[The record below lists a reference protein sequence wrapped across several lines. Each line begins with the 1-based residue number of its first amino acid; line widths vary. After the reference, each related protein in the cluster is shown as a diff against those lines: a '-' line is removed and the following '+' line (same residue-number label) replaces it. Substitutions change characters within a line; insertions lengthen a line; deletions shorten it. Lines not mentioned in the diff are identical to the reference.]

1 MQTINNNMAKSIL
14 VFIYRHIY
22 DSIEKLIMA
31 DLLGFG
37 SQAQKWVTDIL
48 VPHLKHIEN
57 KQDATLEEVT
67 QLRNDLDLH
76 TRMATVE
83 RQVQHLKKVNQDIPA
98 P

>member
-1 MQTINNNMAKSIL
+1 
-14 VFIYRHIY
+14 
-22 DSIEKLIMA
+22 MA

-48 VPHLKHIEN
+48 VPQLKHIEN

-83 RQVQHLKKVNQDIPA
+83 RQIQNLKRVNIPA

>member
-1 MQTINNNMAKSIL
+1 MPFPQRQNT
-14 VFIYRHIY
+14 
-22 DSIEKLIMA
+22 
-31 DLLGFG
+31 LGPLGYAF
-37 SQAQKWVTDIL
+37 SLVTDIL
-48 VPHLKHIEN
+48 VPQLKHIEN

>member
-1 MQTINNNMAKSIL
+1 
-14 VFIYRHIY
+14 
-22 DSIEKLIMA
+22 MA

-48 VPHLKHIEN
+48 VPQLKHIEN

-83 RQVQHLKKVNQDIPA
+83 RQIQNLKRVNQDIPA

>member
-1 MQTINNNMAKSIL
+1 MS
-14 VFIYRHIY
+14 
-22 DSIEKLIMA
+22 
-31 DLLGFG
+31 DLFGLG

-48 VPHLKHIEN
+48 VPQLQHIEN

-83 RQVQHLKKVNQDIPA
+83 RQIQNLKRVNQDIPA

>member
-1 MQTINNNMAKSIL
+1 
-14 VFIYRHIY
+14 
-22 DSIEKLIMA
+22 MA

-48 VPHLKHIEN
+48 VPQLQHIEN

-83 RQVQHLKKVNQDIPA
+83 RQIQNLKRVNQDIPA

>member
-1 MQTINNNMAKSIL
+1 M
-14 VFIYRHIY
+14 FIYRHIY

-48 VPHLKHIEN
+48 VPQLKHIEN

-76 TRMATVE
+76 FDTILVSVSDFSSKPRNM
-83 RQVQHLKKVNQDIPA
+83 LWICLYSGGGLY
-98 P
+98 

>member
-1 MQTINNNMAKSIL
+1 M
-14 VFIYRHIY
+14 FIYRHIY
-22 DSIEKLIMA
+22 DTIQKLIMA
-31 DLLGFG
+31 DLLGLG

-48 VPHLKHIEN
+48 VPQLQHIEN

-83 RQVQHLKKVNQDIPA
+83 RQIQNLKRVNQDIPA

>member
-1 MQTINNNMAKSIL
+1 M
-14 VFIYRHIY
+14 FIYCHIY
-22 DSIEKLIMA
+22 DTIEKFIMA

-48 VPHLKHIEN
+48 VPQLKHIEN

-76 TRMATVE
+76 TRMKRVE
-83 RQVQHLKKVNQDIPA
+83 DQMQRLNNINHSIP
-98 P
+98 PP

>member
-1 MQTINNNMAKSIL
+1 M
-14 VFIYRHIY
+14 FIYCHIY
-22 DSIEKLIMA
+22 DTIEKFIMS
-31 DLLGFG
+31 DLFGLG

-48 VPHLKHIEN
+48 VPQLKHIEN

-76 TRMATVE
+76 TRMTAVE
-83 RQVQHLKKVNQDIPA
+83 RQVQHLNRVNQDIPA